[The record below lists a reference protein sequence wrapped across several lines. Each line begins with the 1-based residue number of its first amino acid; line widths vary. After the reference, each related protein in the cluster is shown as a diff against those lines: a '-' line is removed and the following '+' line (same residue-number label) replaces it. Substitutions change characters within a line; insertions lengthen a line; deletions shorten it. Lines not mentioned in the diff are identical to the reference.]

1 MSGFTHVS
9 KHIQTVLGE
18 EAVERRLLKSV
29 CLLSGSLTFFKMAA
43 LLLFVGFNQGF
54 WYKSFKPKFRSDAR
68 AAFPFLM
75 HVTVS
80 TAAPRILYYPLL

>member
-54 WYKSFKPKFRSDAR
+54 WCKSFKFRSDAK
-68 AAFPFLM
+68 AAFPFLI

-80 TAAPRILYYPLL
+80 TAAPRILYYLLL